1 MMKGGEVKRNKWR
14 FEALARAKIVR
25 QEEEA
30 KTITSGKVQCKSD
43 NISLN
48 ELACLARQAKINS
61 GECSKRKCEEWWGK
75 RQALEILIAR
85 GIDIERYRKSP
96 LRRCIKSH

>member
-1 MMKGGEVKRNKWR
+1 MKRNKWR

-43 NISLN
+43 NISLD
-48 ELACLARQAKINS
+48 ELACLSRQAKLNS
-61 GECSKRKCEEWWGK
+61 GDCIGKRCKEWWGK
-75 RQALEILIAR
+75 RQALEILIAK
-85 GIDIERYRKSP
+85 GIDIEKYRKSP
-96 LRRCIKSH
+96 FRNCIKK